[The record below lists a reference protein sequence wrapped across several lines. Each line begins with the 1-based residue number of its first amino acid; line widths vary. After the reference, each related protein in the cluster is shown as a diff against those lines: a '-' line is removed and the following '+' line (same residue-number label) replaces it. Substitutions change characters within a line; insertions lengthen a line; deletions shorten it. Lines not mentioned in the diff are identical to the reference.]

1 MRGRNGYNVKYK
13 KDMIEN
19 GKKEK
24 KSHKNNKRKTSE

>member
-1 MRGRNGYNVKYK
+1 MRGRNISIVKKKYIK

-19 GKKEK
+19 GK